1 MEFKNRRVGILLLE
15 YSTYLVHLYY
25 YLHTIGLTNS
35 KIFNL
40 LLEMMVIIN
49 TLIEVYLIK

>member
-1 MEFKNRRVGILLLE
+1 MNFKNKKVGILLLE

-25 YLHTIGLTNS
+25 YLHTIGLTNG